1 MNNKTTAIVSY
12 ITIIGWLIAY
22 FSYKN
27 RTEKDAYVS
36 YHLEQSLGVF
46 IFSIIISVI
55 TGILITVIPTL
66 SGIFSLLTLV
76 PLILLVLGI
85 INASNEVLKPVPL
98 IGSFFERKFS
108 FLQKF

>member
-12 ITIIGWLIAY
+12 ITIVGWLIAY

-27 RTEKDAYVS
+27 RTEKDVFLS

-55 TGILITVIPTL
+55 AGILMFIIPAL
-66 SGIFSLLTLV
+66 SGIFSMLSLV

-85 INASNEVLKPVPL
+85 INAANEVVRPVPL
-98 IGSFFERKFS
+98 IGSFFEKKFS
-108 FLQKF
+108 FLQ

>member
-27 RTEKDAYVS
+27 RAEKDAYLS

-46 IFSIIISVI
+46 IFSIVISVI
-55 TGILITVIPTL
+55 TGIIIFIIPSL
-66 SGIFSLLTLV
+66 SGVFSLLSLA

-85 INASNEVLKPVPL
+85 INAANEVAKPVPV
-98 IGSFFERKFS
+98 IGSFFEKKFS
-108 FLQKF
+108 FLH